1 MVKCNRGCGAE
12 DLEWKVVH
20 GKYKLFNNNHLLHIC
35 NDGVQAPQ
43 LAQEKATAV
52 ILNELGITEPVQIP
66 LADEMHIHNKPKQ
79 KDLTLNVREANGDA
93 SKMFTINSTASGIA
107 VTGDDKHNAVYIP
120 KVAVSELAKALIDF
134 I

>member
-1 MVKCNRGCGAE
+1 MVKCNRGCGAT

-20 GKYKLFNNNHLLHIC
+20 GKYKLFNNNSLLHIC
-35 NDGVQAPQ
+35 NDGVQAPK

-52 ILNELGITEPVQIP
+52 ILNELGLSEPLQIP
-66 LADEMHIHNKPKQ
+66 LADEVHSHKEPKQ
-79 KDLTLNVREANGDA
+79 KDLNLNVSEANGDA

>member
-20 GKYKLFNNNHLLHIC
+20 GKYKLFNHNSLLHIC
-35 NDGVQAPQ
+35 NDGVQAPKS
-43 LAQEKATAV
+43 AQEKATAV
-52 ILNELGITEPVQIP
+52 ILNELELSEPLQIP
-66 LADEMHIHNKPKQ
+66 LADEVHAEYKK
-79 KDLTLNVREANGDA
+79 KELTLNVSKANGDA

-107 VTGDDKHNAVYIP
+107 VTGDDKHNAIYIP